1 MRAGAVHS
9 AVIARSGGS
18 EAIQLLPDGLPDCFM
33 EPVPGQHRIA
43 SKTRGSALAALIQVP
58 AMTARVFFCSP
69 GTYSSGTYSPDTG
82 TLRLA

>member
-1 MRAGAVHS
+1 
-9 AVIARSGGS
+9 
-18 EAIQLLPDGLPDCFM
+18 M